1 MKDFLYKKVENY
13 LLSEIKSRNLKPGM
27 KILSERKIADKL
39 NINRMTVKYAID
51 KLAKNR
57 ILIKIQ
63 GKGTYVSNSLNYNGK
78 ITLSEE
84 NPISMKYEN
93 IILGKSTY
101 DYVVSFK
108 LRYELKKLKRVFK
121 YGTDFYELIRVRYA
135 DEDPY
140 CVEYCYF
147 PFDIFKDAIRYDFS
161 KISIYDYMSYKKN
174 LPIKFITTIEVVNS
188 TKINNLVNLGFYDNI
203 FKVKFYGFNENG
215 ILVEYTIS
223 YMNMNKV
230 QFKSNYRL

>member
-1 MKDFLYKKVENY
+1 MILKDFLYKKVENY

-84 NPISMKYEN
+84 N
-93 IILGKSTY
+93 
-101 DYVVSFK
+101 
-108 LRYELKKLKRVFK
+108 KR
-121 YGTDFYELIRVRYA
+121 LW
-135 DEDPY
+135 
-140 CVEYCYF
+140 
-147 PFDIFKDAIRYDFS
+147 
-161 KISIYDYMSYKKN
+161 
-174 LPIKFITTIEVVNS
+174 
-188 TKINNLVNLGFYDNI
+188 LVNVGFI
-203 FKVKFYGFNENG
+203 MF
-215 ILVEYTIS
+215 
-223 YMNMNKV
+223 
-230 QFKSNYRL
+230 